1 MNKSKFWDKIAQRYE
16 KTNIKDIESYENKL
30 KTTQNYLNKEMNV
43 LEIGCGTGTT
53 AIIHA
58 PFVNNYYATDISP
71 VMIEIAKNKAKE
83 KNIKNMSFEI
93 SDILN
98 LSVEDGS
105 KDAVLAM
112 SVLHLIDNTY
122 EGIGIIGK
130 KLKTGGLFI
139 SSTICLGDKMQF
151 LKFFIPLM
159 RLIGYAPSKV
169 HFLKKKELL
178 TAIEANNFS
187 IIHEWQ
193 PSQTKACFIIA
204 RKL

>member
-16 KTNIKDIESYENKL
+16 KTNIKDMESYENKL

-53 AIIHA
+53 AVIHA
-58 PFVNNYYATDISP
+58 PFVNHYHATDISS

-151 LKFFIPLM
+151 LKFLIPLM